1 MAKLIHE
8 KDYVNFVDGTRVQVG
23 PLKIKFLIEFMEVFE
38 LIEFTKTDEQSIM
51 ILAECATVCMRQWYP
66 TIQTREDLEDVV
78 DLPTIY
84 KILETCA
91 GININANNEDVDQQA
106 KNEAEEKNTW
116 KTLDLA
122 SLESEVFLIGA
133 WKNFEDLEISLTM
146 AELLAI
152 IEKTRDLDYNE
163 KKFLAA
169 MQGVDLDKQSGKQN
183 EWEEMKA
190 RVFSGGSTNNPNDIL
205 ALQGQNASRAGF
217 GIGMGLAYEKIE
229 RKKD

>member
-66 TIQTREDLEDVV
+66 TIQTREDLEDLV